1 LSDKVDENVR
11 RREVRYDRER
21 RVRIKWS
28 EDTES
33 LEEVFDRRTIMTV
46 LKMLNTGILKELHGA
61 MKSGKESKIY
71 HGIDP
76 KGEEVAVKIFLT
88 TSNIFR
94 HGRLKYIRGDPRF
107 KDIPHDTTSLVDQWA
122 SKEYKNLE
130 LADHAGI
137 SVPKPIHVEKNVL
150 ILGFIGKDGIPA
162 PVLREVRLQA
172 AADWYKKIIELIKQ
186 MYDKAKLVHGDL
198 SEYNIMI
205 PNGYPV
211 IIDFGQAVTTEHPE
225 ARAFLERDIGNIN
238 HYFEGLN
245 VRTQSPAAVIPK
257 DRVGVLVGSGG
268 TVKSTIEDKLFVDL
282 KIDSPSGAVEIGVKP
297 DAPDPSGALQAKDI
311 VLAIG
316 RGFSP
321 ERAFRLFSED
331 NTLDIIDLHDFFGKN
346 EAEIRRVD
354 GRIIGREGKTR
365 RILEELTG
373 TAISVSGHTVSIIG
387 GYEAV
392 TMAKDALEKL
402 IKGRQ
407 HGTVYKFLR
416 RRRQEI
422 KKEKALGLWEG
433 QVPTAKKP

>member
-1 LSDKVDENVR
+1 LAETR
-11 RREVRYDRER
+11 
-21 RVRIKWS
+21 
-28 EDTES
+28 
-33 LEEVFDRRTIMTV
+33 MTA
-46 LKMLNTGILKELHGA
+46 L
-61 MKSGKESKIY
+61 
-71 HGIDP
+71 
-76 KGEEVAVKIFLT
+76 
-88 TSNIFR
+88 
-94 HGRLKYIRGDPRF
+94 
-107 KDIPHDTTSLVDQWA
+107 
-122 SKEYKNLE
+122 
-130 LADHAGI
+130 
-137 SVPKPIHVEKNVL
+137 
-150 ILGFIGKDGIPA
+150 
-162 PVLREVRLQA
+162 
-172 AADWYKKIIELIKQ
+172 
-186 MYDKAKLVHGDL
+186 
-198 SEYNIMI
+198 
-205 PNGYPV
+205 
-211 IIDFGQAVTTEHPE
+211 
-225 ARAFLERDIGNIN
+225 
-238 HYFEGLN
+238 
-245 VRTQSPAAVIPK
+245 IPK
-257 DRVGVLVGSGG
+257 DRVGVLVGPRGA
-268 TVKSTIEDKLFVDL
+268 VKSAIEEKLSVDL

>member
-1 LSDKVDENVR
+1 MAETR
-11 RREVRYDRER
+11 
-21 RVRIKWS
+21 
-28 EDTES
+28 
-33 LEEVFDRRTIMTV
+33 MTA
-46 LKMLNTGILKELHGA
+46 L
-61 MKSGKESKIY
+61 
-71 HGIDP
+71 
-76 KGEEVAVKIFLT
+76 
-88 TSNIFR
+88 
-94 HGRLKYIRGDPRF
+94 
-107 KDIPHDTTSLVDQWA
+107 
-122 SKEYKNLE
+122 
-130 LADHAGI
+130 
-137 SVPKPIHVEKNVL
+137 
-150 ILGFIGKDGIPA
+150 
-162 PVLREVRLQA
+162 
-172 AADWYKKIIELIKQ
+172 
-186 MYDKAKLVHGDL
+186 
-198 SEYNIMI
+198 
-205 PNGYPV
+205 
-211 IIDFGQAVTTEHPE
+211 
-225 ARAFLERDIGNIN
+225 
-238 HYFEGLN
+238 
-245 VRTQSPAAVIPK
+245 IPK
-257 DRVGVLVGSGG
+257 DRVGVLVGLRGA
-268 TVKSTIEDKLFVDL
+268 VKSAIEEKLSVDL

-387 GYEAV
+387 GYVAV

>member
-1 LSDKVDENVR
+1 
-11 RREVRYDRER
+11 
-21 RVRIKWS
+21 
-28 EDTES
+28 
-33 LEEVFDRRTIMTV
+33 MTA
-46 LKMLNTGILKELHGA
+46 L
-61 MKSGKESKIY
+61 
-71 HGIDP
+71 
-76 KGEEVAVKIFLT
+76 
-88 TSNIFR
+88 
-94 HGRLKYIRGDPRF
+94 
-107 KDIPHDTTSLVDQWA
+107 
-122 SKEYKNLE
+122 
-130 LADHAGI
+130 
-137 SVPKPIHVEKNVL
+137 
-150 ILGFIGKDGIPA
+150 
-162 PVLREVRLQA
+162 
-172 AADWYKKIIELIKQ
+172 
-186 MYDKAKLVHGDL
+186 
-198 SEYNIMI
+198 
-205 PNGYPV
+205 
-211 IIDFGQAVTTEHPE
+211 
-225 ARAFLERDIGNIN
+225 
-238 HYFEGLN
+238 
-245 VRTQSPAAVIPK
+245 IPK
-257 DRVGVLVGSGG
+257 DRVGVLVGPRGA
-268 TVKSTIEDKLFVDL
+268 VKSEIEEKLFVDL

-407 HGTVYKFLR
+407 HGTFYKFLR

-433 QVPTAKKP
+433 QVPKAKKP

>member
-1 LSDKVDENVR
+1 MAETR
-11 RREVRYDRER
+11 
-21 RVRIKWS
+21 
-28 EDTES
+28 
-33 LEEVFDRRTIMTV
+33 MTA
-46 LKMLNTGILKELHGA
+46 L
-61 MKSGKESKIY
+61 
-71 HGIDP
+71 
-76 KGEEVAVKIFLT
+76 
-88 TSNIFR
+88 
-94 HGRLKYIRGDPRF
+94 
-107 KDIPHDTTSLVDQWA
+107 
-122 SKEYKNLE
+122 
-130 LADHAGI
+130 
-137 SVPKPIHVEKNVL
+137 
-150 ILGFIGKDGIPA
+150 
-162 PVLREVRLQA
+162 
-172 AADWYKKIIELIKQ
+172 
-186 MYDKAKLVHGDL
+186 
-198 SEYNIMI
+198 
-205 PNGYPV
+205 
-211 IIDFGQAVTTEHPE
+211 
-225 ARAFLERDIGNIN
+225 
-238 HYFEGLN
+238 
-245 VRTQSPAAVIPK
+245 IPK
-257 DRVGVLVGSGG
+257 DRVGVLVGLRGA
-268 TVKSTIEDKLFVDL
+268 VKSAIEEKLSVDL
-282 KIDSPSGAVEIGVKP
+282 KIDSPSSAVEIGVKP

-331 NTLDIIDLHDFFGKN
+331 NTLNIIDLHDFFGKN